1 MIQGHSYNTKYVTVC
16 RDLYNPTFCSEAVA
30 MMHLKG
36 PSKSQTFV
44 DYLEEHNKHAK
55 QRINTQGLKCWARS
69 IKLGLKKKLNS
80 IFLARGNVL
89 LACLS

>member
-44 DYLEEHNKHAK
+44 DYLEEHNKHTK

-69 IKLGLKKKLNS
+69 IIKAGLEKKIEFHFPS
-80 IFLARGNVL
+80 QGQRIIG
-89 LACLS
+89 LS

>member
-1 MIQGHSYNTKYVTVC
+1 
-16 RDLYNPTFCSEAVA
+16 
-30 MMHLKG
+30 MMYLKG

-69 IKLGLKKKLNS
+69 IKQGLKKKLNS

-89 LACLS
+89 LA

>member
-1 MIQGHSYNTKYVTVC
+1 MIKYITVC

-30 MMHLKG
+30 MMYLKG

-69 IKLGLKKKLNS
+69 IKQGLKKKLNS

>member
-30 MMHLKG
+30 IMHLKG

-69 IKLGLKKKLNS
+69 IKQGLKKKLNS